1 VKWSNCLSL
10 VYVTLT
16 PIILVKTQNYLRRVW
31 ELVYIFFIKLNIG
44 LNLYDLLN
52 NFLLDNSLKEFL
64 LEKKKSVPK
73 LDVIDI
79 CYKIL
84 T

>member
-1 VKWSNCLSL
+1 

-84 T
+84 TWEIL

>member
-1 VKWSNCLSL
+1 M
-10 VYVTLT
+10 YVTLT

-84 T
+84 TWEIL